1 LRGCCQ
7 ARRLGRSIRKYLRR
21 NLPSRERSGP
31 PQQMHATSP
40 SAVGPGVA
48 SKPTTSY
55 FAEANGAMEQSCES
69 FRHAQSSLRSGEYS
83 LRKRSKFLAV
93 PLDGTL
99 RHDPEPTSDRP
110 AIGGKSKGVINRGT
124 GAFRR
129 SLLVID
135 DVKSYSSGVK
145 YDANRVAANASF
157 NVFVTVHK
165 RH

>member
-1 LRGCCQ
+1 MRRAGRSLESADTALDPKALRGCCQ

-110 AIGGKSKGVINRGT
+110 AIGGKSKGRHKSRD
-124 GAFRR
+124 RR
-129 SLLVID
+129 IQALVTTD
-135 DVKSYSSGVK
+135 
-145 YDANRVAANASF
+145 
-157 NVFVTVHK
+157 
-165 RH
+165 